1 MNFKLKQEMNYLVV
15 LDVLIDDASSFD
27 IELVSLARNIKK
39 EVCAGDWIFPF
50 LVDKTWEE
58 ISQYARPNVK
68 FLIQEFEVYYFFY

>member
-39 EVCAGDWIFPF
+39 EVCAGD
-50 LVDKTWEE
+50 
-58 ISQYARPNVK
+58 
-68 FLIQEFEVYYFFY
+68 